1 MRNIF
6 NFLTKLVLIVTA
18 IGAAVFCWAYFVEPT
33 MIRVEEVTVEARALP
48 SAAQGLK
55 IVQFSDT
62 HLGFGFDEQMLAD
75 AVEQINMQLPDI
87 IAFTGDLY
95 DDYSKSNVDDAKV
108 IELLGKLSAPLGKYA
123 VLGNHDYGPQAQ
135 DRIDEILTMAG
146 FTVLYNDTLQLPEYG
161 LTIFGMDDAMFGKG
175 NALAFMAQPGSYNLV
190 LCHEPDVFAQMDG
203 VDLML
208 SGHTHGGQI
217 RLPLLG
223 AVALPRMGREYVAGL
238 YEDGAERLYVNRGL
252 GTTIMKLRFL
262 CTPEITVLTLSRPE

>member
-1 MRNIF
+1 MRSIF
-6 NFLTKLVLIVTA
+6 DFLTKLVLIVTA

-48 SAAQGLK
+48 NAAQGLK
-55 IVQFSDT
+55 IVHFSDA
-62 HLGFGFDEQMLAD
+62 HLGFGLDEQMLAD
-75 AVEQINMQLPDI
+75 VVEQINAQSPDM

-95 DDYSKSNVDDAKV
+95 DDYSKSDIDDAKV
-108 IELLGKLSAPLGKYA
+108 IELLGKLSARLGKYA

-135 DRIDEILTMAG
+135 ARIDEILSAAG
-146 FTVLYNDTLQLPEYG
+146 FTVLYNDMLQLPEYG
-161 LTIFGMDDAMFGKG
+161 LSIFGMDDCMFGKG
-175 NALAFMAQPGSYNLV
+175 SASAFLAQPESFNLV
-190 LCHEPDVFAQMDG
+190 LCHEPDVFAQMNG

-223 AVALPRMGREYVAGL
+223 ATALPRLGREYVAGL
-238 YEDGAERLYVNRGL
+238 HENGAQQLYVNRGL